1 MIEPSPANS
10 VYIAPASERKA
21 RYVDLVTCMRLCR
34 LKDPLPGKSAS
45 WLSAATR
52 LALASVEKCLAKL
65 RQPCSASDASEHQVR
80 RVYPSYS
87 DRNRL
92 GPSRMEL
99 VKHAFFAILLTQ
111 LLCLSNI
118 ADAQQHGIGPG
129 SIKVL
134 LLDGASGGPYH
145 NWRLTTPVLKAEL
158 DETGLFKVTVVTAP
172 QSNEDFTNFKPDFS
186 QFQVIVLN
194 YDAPDWPEN
203 LRLEFE
209 HFVGN
214 GGGLVVVHAADNAF
228 PNWPAYNSMIG
239 VGGWRGRNEQAGPM
253 WFFKDGKL
261 VSDTSPGPAGA
272 HGARLPFQV
281 VTRQPEHP
289 IMKGLPAVWM
299 HAADELYG
307 KLRGPGTNMT
317 VLATAHSDPKNR
329 GTDHDEPMVMVLN
342 YGKGRV
348 FHTTLGHDVAALSC
362 VGFMT
367 IFQRGTEWAATGKV
381 TQKVPPTFPTAD
393 TVSFRVD
400 IAAMDPAFLNGASS
414 PVRSK

>member
-1 MIEPSPANS
+1 M
-10 VYIAPASERKA
+10 
-21 RYVDLVTCMRLCR
+21 
-34 LKDPLPGKSAS
+34 
-45 WLSAATR
+45 
-52 LALASVEKCLAKL
+52 
-65 RQPCSASDASEHQVR
+65 
-80 RVYPSYS
+80 
-87 DRNRL
+87 

-111 LLCLSNI
+111 LLCLSNS

-129 SIKVL
+129 SFKVL